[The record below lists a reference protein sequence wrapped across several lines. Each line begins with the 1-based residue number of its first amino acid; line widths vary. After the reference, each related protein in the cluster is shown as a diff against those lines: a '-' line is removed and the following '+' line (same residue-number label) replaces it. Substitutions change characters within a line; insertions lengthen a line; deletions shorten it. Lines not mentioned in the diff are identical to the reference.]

1 MNVFRI
7 QLGRE
12 ARVADQITEK
22 NRDRATVSLGRL
34 AATFNSRRNGWVGE
48 EPATTAAI
56 PIAALVGVTAFG
68 AGRRECRA
76 AGRAELASLTVV
88 EFAARTAHEFSSVG
102 RHEAT

>member
-1 MNVFRI
+1 MR
-7 QLGRE
+7 G
-12 ARVADQITEK
+12 RVANQITEK

-34 AATFNSRRNGWVGE
+34 ASTFNGQRNANVGK
-48 EPATTAAI
+48 EPATAAAI

-68 AGRRECRA
+68 AGRRERQA
-76 AGRAELASLTVV
+76 ARSAELASLTVV